1 MSNSIP
7 FLLRIVIITC
17 AFALSPAT
25 LQAEIK
31 LPSVF
36 GDHMVLQ
43 QGQQLPVWGWAEPE
57 ESVTVS
63 VAGQSKST
71 KANKDGSWEILLSPL
86 KASKTPVEFS
96 IKGNNNLIQYKDV
109 LVGEVWL
116 CSGQSNME
124 WRVSQSLN
132 PKEEIANGKHPL
144 IRHIKIPH
152 RPSDKPEND
161 VTPVGGG
168 WQVCSTETVASFT
181 AVGYYFARH
190 LKQELNVP
198 IGLLGSNWGGTR
210 IEPWTPPSGFKS
222 VPALKNIA
230 ENLKDYPKKG
240 NNGKIQHQSPLALY
254 NGMIS
259 PLAPY
264 GIRGALWYQGES
276 NNGEGMLYYEKKK
289 ALINGWREVW
299 KNKKLPFYFVQLAP
313 FKYGNR
319 NPLDL
324 AGIWQAQL
332 STLDI
337 PHTGMA
343 VTTDIGNTRDI
354 HPKNKQEVGRRLAL
368 WALSKDYGK
377 TGIEYS
383 GPLFKSVKFPK
394 IIRKGSAIVRFTHSK
409 GLKSNNDQPL
419 THWEIAG
426 EDGEF
431 FAAQADIKGSSI
443 IVKSD
448 KVNEPK
454 LVRFGYNQE
463 AEPNLVNGANLPASP
478 FTTEKIK

>member
-71 KANKDGSWEILLSPL
+71 KANKDGSWEIRISPL
-86 KASKTPVEFS
+86 KVSKTPVEFS

-383 GPLFKSVKFPK
+383 GPLLKSVKFPK

-431 FAAQADIKGSSI
+431 FTAQADIKGGSI

>member
-7 FLLRIVIITC
+7 FLFRIVIITC
-17 AFALSPAT
+17 AFALSPAP

-43 QGQQLPVWGWAEPE
+43 KGQQLPVWGWAEPE

-63 VAGQSKST
+63 VASQSKST

-124 WRVSQSLN
+124 WSVLQSLN

-394 IIRKGSAIVRFTHSK
+394 IFRNGSAIVRFTHSK

-426 EDGEF
+426 EDGNF
-431 FAAQADIKGSSI
+431 FAAQADIKAGSI

>member
-7 FLLRIVIITC
+7 FLLRIVIVTC
-17 AFALSPAT
+17 AFALSHAT

-71 KANKDGSWEILLSPL
+71 KANKDGSWEIRISPL

-132 PKEEIANGKHPL
+132 PKEEIAKGKHPL

-240 NNGKIQHQSPLALY
+240 NNGKIQHQSALALY

-324 AGIWQAQL
+324 TGIWQAQL

-426 EDGEF
+426 ENGEF

-448 KVNEPK
+448 KVKEPK